1 MPFDILAQVEGIGI
15 GILVVFPAFRQRGYD
30 LVFRIVRRKAG
41 EDQGIDLAMLIQ
53 GGVDA
58 GIVAAGVYQGIG
70 LRGARAAGAG

>member
-1 MPFDILAQVEGIGI
+1 MYKRQGFAIMPFDILAQVEGVGI

-53 GGVDA
+53 GGVCLLYTSRC
-58 GIVAAGVYQGIG
+58 V
-70 LRGARAAGAG
+70 